1 MPEAATP
8 PAKSGP
14 AAPQQSDQYRL
25 EDGRQHVAGKQN
37 LSRSAIPS
45 TANQA
50 RRSHR
55 HQGHGRQVGPLRLPH
70 AALRDEIRG
79 PRSSLLRPSTPRVK
93 DQAPQVQ
100 SRKAR
105 IPSHPN
111 TGGGL
116 TSSSFWRDDDL
127 ADRVI
132 EVVRVV
138 TGLPVGF
145 AFVPPENDHAA
156 VLVGFRGHD
165 ERNQAAQGIIA
176 LPYIGRIA
184 GQTCKAA
191 AESAVHVVVLIGRNP
206 VVIGHAVLREIEC
219 QPLKARSFWIGGWT
233 RSYCY
238 RRLCR

>member
-1 MPEAATP
+1 VLWLPWDYAGLKQIGQVRRVGCITEKGRR
-8 PAKSGP
+8 PARCF
-14 AAPQQSDQYRL
+14 D
-25 EDGRQHVAGKQN
+25 
-37 LSRSAIPS
+37 
-45 TANQA
+45 
-50 RRSHR
+50 
-55 HQGHGRQVGPLRLPH
+55 
-70 AALRDEIRG
+70 
-79 PRSSLLRPSTPRVK
+79 VK
-93 DQAPQVQ
+93 DFLHGSQIGRMRIVDRASVG
-100 SRKAR
+100 KAVLVFM
-105 IPSHPN
+105 SQ
-111 TGGGL
+111 
-116 TSSSFWRDDDL
+116 WRDDDL

-138 TGLPVGF
+138 TGYPVGF

-219 QPLKARSFWIGGWT
+219 QLLQ
-233 RSYCY
+233 
-238 RRLCR
+238 RRVVFG